1 MNMKLKTLLLAV
13 CTLTATATVISGC
26 GRKPNTLTSAEKA
39 DGWQLLFDGET
50 LDGWRDYNGDS
61 LTGPWSVVDG
71 TIMAEGQQRLH
82 SH

>member
-61 LTGPWSVVDG
+61 ARGASWTGRSWPKAAAA
-71 TIMAEGQQRLH
+71 TATAT
-82 SH
+82 